1 MKSLLTIWLS
11 FFCLM
16 LNAQAPKEP
25 FTLVK
30 SIPVVAV
37 DIAIDNLDN
46 LYILT
51 PTEQLKKL
59 NANGD
64 SVAVYND
71 VKRFGKLHSIDVSN
85 PLKVL
90 VYYKNFSTIVILDR
104 LLSLRSVIDLRK
116 QNIIQASAVAL
127 SYDNNI
133 WIFDALENKLRKI
146 DEFGNNLSET
156 TDLRNILSTPIQ
168 PSKIIDHSGLVY
180 LYDPLNGLFA
190 FDYYGAFKR
199 KYPVTGFDDIAISDK
214 FILGTD
220 KKNLQFFNTTNQ
232 IQQQYQFPSSFGG
245 FQRYL
250 VANSKLHAIG
260 KDSITVYSF
269 VY

>member
-1 MKSLLTIWLS
+1 MKSILFIWT

-16 LNAQAPKEP
+16 CNAHAQKDP

-30 SIPVVAV
+30 TFPVVAV

-51 PTEQLKKL
+51 PTEQLKKI
-59 NANGD
+59 NAHGD

-104 LLSLRSVIDLRK
+104 LLALRSVIDLRK

-146 DEFGNNLSET
+146 DEYGNNLSET
-156 TDLRNILSTPIQ
+156 TDLRNIFPTPIQ
-168 PSKIIDHSGLVY
+168 PSKIIDHNGLVY
-180 LYDPLNGLFA
+180 LYDPFKGLFA

-199 KYPVTGFDDIAISDK
+199 KYPLIGFNDIAISEK
-214 FILGTD
+214 YILGTD
-220 KKNLQFFNTTNQ
+220 TKNLQFFNTSNQ
-232 IQQQYQFPSSFGG
+232 MQQQYQFPSSFGG
-245 FQRYL
+245 FHRYL
-250 VANSKLHAIG
+250 VANSRLHAIA
-260 KDSITVYSF
+260 KDSITIYSF
-269 VY
+269 GF